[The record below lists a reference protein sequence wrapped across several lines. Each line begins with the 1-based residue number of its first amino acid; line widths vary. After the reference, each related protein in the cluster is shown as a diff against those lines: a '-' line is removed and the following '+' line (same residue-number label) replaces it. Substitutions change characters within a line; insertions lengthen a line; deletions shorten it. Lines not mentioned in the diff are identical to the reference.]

1 MYLFFQ
7 INKNFKYFCLTFRSP
22 LRKTIIKDN
31 ETKKV
36 YRYWFA
42 SADNK

>member
-1 MYLFFQ
+1 MGMVSS
-7 INKNFKYFCLTFRSP
+7 TE
-22 LRKTIIKDN
+22 TIIKDY

-36 YRYWFA
+36 YRYWLA